1 MASHT
6 KQMKSVI
13 KRKLTKSG
21 KTRKRSLAKGTTPR
35 FPIHLEDDPAAVLPQ
50 APGSHPDEK

>member
-6 KQMKSVI
+6 KQMKAVI

-21 KTRKRSLAKGTTPR
+21 KTRKRKLAKGTTPR
-35 FPIHLEDDPAAVLPQ
+35 SPVHIEDDPSAVLPQ
-50 APGSHPDEK
+50 APGSQPVEK

>member
-21 KTRKRSLAKGTTPR
+21 KARKRKLANGTTPR
-35 FPIHLEDDPAAVLPQ
+35 FPVHIEDDPSAAMPQ

>member
-13 KRKLTKSG
+13 KRKLTKAG
-21 KTRKRSLAKGTTPR
+21 KTRKRRLAKGTTPK
-35 FPIHLEDDPAAVLPQ
+35 FPVHMEDSSALLPR
-50 APGSHPDEK
+50 APGSDPEEK